1 LSDAKHWDSVVDF
14 RWHRT
19 TPSPHWH
26 AIPPLKRIQGLPE
39 EIISAGWSLNIP
51 VKIDSN
57 IVDNCEKDVESNIES
72 LDIRVDGRKSVR
84 KEEIVEE
91 EEEEL

>member
-1 LSDAKHWDSVVDF
+1 MDF

-26 AIPPLKRIQGLPE
+26 AIPSLKRIQGLPE
-39 EIISAGWSLNIP
+39 EIKSAGWSLNLP
-51 VKIDSN
+51 VNIGSN
-57 IVDNCEKDVESNIES
+57 IVDNCEKGFESNVESLEIGVNI
-72 LDIRVDGRKSVR
+72 GKSVT

-91 EEEEL
+91 EEEL